1 MNGRS
6 LFLRVLFFLSFFL
19 DKDATL
25 SNLERLIRRKR
36 KLHVAQQI
44 DRNKILAVKNNPYDE
59 AATMTFVTS
68 GVNHI
73 RGWSLKDDVLKGH
86 SWTGEMLILHCFSRA
101 CVVFCCFVLVVSFFC
116 WLVRHEGDWCV
127 KRGVILIPFSR

>member
-25 SNLERLIRRKR
+25 SNLERLIRRKK

-44 DRNKILAVKNNPYDE
+44 DRNKILAVKNNPFDE
-59 AATMTFVTS
+59 ATTMTFVTS

-73 RGWSLKDDVLKGH
+73 RGWSLKGDMLKGH
-86 SWTGEMLILHCFSRA
+86 SWTGEMLILHCFSTA
-101 CVVFCCFVLVVSFFC
+101 CVVFCCFALVVSFFC
-116 WLVRHEGDWCV
+116 WLVRHEGDKCV
-127 KRGVILIPFSR
+127 KRVVILIPFSR